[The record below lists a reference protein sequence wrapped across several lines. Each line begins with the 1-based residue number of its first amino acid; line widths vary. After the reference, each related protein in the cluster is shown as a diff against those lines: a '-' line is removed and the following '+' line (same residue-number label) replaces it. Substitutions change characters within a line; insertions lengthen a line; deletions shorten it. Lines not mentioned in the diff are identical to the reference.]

1 MTQVIELEC
10 PGCGAPLTVNDK
22 TCPYCQRPVVV
33 STFNSISALTLAELK
48 KHTKAYAK
56 ATEDEG
62 EDSAELD
69 LSAAFCYLKLG
80 LYDQALTSFDKAIE
94 GNIDN
99 SEAYF
104 YAAVATLR
112 GKRPFSTPMAEIKKA
127 LAYIE
132 SAKMIEPK
140 GIYYYLEAYIKYD
153 FHSRKFLIVKPDHKL
168 TLASAKNAGYSE
180 HDVTEL
186 FGVLGT
192 ERPSVL

>member
-22 TCPYCQRPVVV
+22 NCPYCQRPVVV
-33 STFNSISALTLAELK
+33 STFNSIKNFSAVELR
-48 KHTKAYAK
+48 KHTSAYGKA
-56 ATEDEG
+56 G
-62 EDSAELD
+62 ESAELD

-80 LYDQALTSFDKAIE
+80 LYDKATEFFDKAIA
-94 GNIDN
+94 GDLDN

-104 YAAVATLR
+104 YAAISLLK
-112 GKRPFSTPMAEIKKA
+112 GKRPFSTPMADIKRI
-127 LAYIE
+127 LAYLE

-153 FHSRKFLIVKPDHKL
+153 FHSRKFLLVKPDYKQ
-168 TLASAKNAGYSE
+168 TLAAAKTAGCSS

-186 FGVLGT
+186 FALLGT
-192 ERPSVL
+192 EKPSVL